1 MNYRV
6 SFVILFSFFSC
17 LLYGQINKTVK
28 QAIQLG
34 DARKF
39 EEAIALLK
47 TEVQTNPDDADVY
60 YWLGRY
66 SHYLVYDT
74 RPFTQKSEE
83 WSKKE
88 IVANLKKAIQLNPN
102 LGDAYYFLAV
112 EYGARAREAIEK
124 NNIVQAKKELTEA
137 HESGGFPDYIL
148 EYTRNILKSCDKNAI
163 LFSNQDAPIN
173 ALLYVQLIEGFRKDV
188 SVITV
193 NLLERPFYIKY
204 MRDGIPNEIR
214 KISISWNDNLIMNM
228 YSYFPWKEQNITI
241 QIIPQKKHE
250 YNIPYSVNKI
260 TLPVKGK
267 YGGDAMWIG
276 TAAILNMLENNKFER
291 PIYCA
296 LSYGDDM
303 FEFTDYLQNEGFV
316 SKFMPYKVK
325 DSSNEYNKVKFES
338 SILDANN
345 YKDFSD
351 IKLHNQPRANY
362 FFGDNRRNIIMDYIQ
377 FLIVSNK
384 KDEAK
389 TVYSKMNSVMPVII
403 HPLSSDIE
411 ERCKKIEKQLLT
423 N

>member
-260 TLPVKGK
+260 TLSVKGK

-296 LSYGDDM
+296 LPYGDDM

-389 TVYSKMNSVMPVII
+389 TVYSKMNSVMPVTV